1 MIIHRRTAEFQR
13 QFESQT
19 ANRLFAVLDDDLIN
33 AGFLS
38 MRGAAEGDRAAGL
51 RLQTECGVFDRMG
64 HGHDIVA
71 NAGL

>member
-1 MIIHRRTAEFQR
+1 MIINGGAAEFQR

-19 ANRLFAVLDDDLIN
+19 ANGFFAVFDDDLIN
-33 AGFLS
+33 AGFLGLC
-38 MRGAAEGDRAAGL
+38 GATEGDRAAGL